1 MVTRFSLIENQ
12 GSEAEVLRNGSG
24 GPEGSEKEASA
35 KSSMAYIQLER
46 QKGGLNEAL
55 VRCAPSSP
63 SATFDLSS
71 AISLPN
77 VAISGCSCNSTLLV
91 SPNVLSCFA
100 SANSLLV
107 DVKSACKDVSFAWS
121 FNYLMDETSR
131 TLVRHISVLVPP
143 PRTTLVRTDWLLVV
157 LLTASRFLFI
167 TFSPLEASFSRCDA
181 PPKPIATSVVQ
192 LAHVTIL

>member
-12 GSEAEVLRNGSG
+12 GNEAEVLRNGSG
-24 GPEGSEKEASA
+24 GPEGREKEASV
-35 KSSMAYIQLER
+35 KSSMAYIQLEK

-131 TLVRHISVLVPP
+131 TLPPDMYLSVVRHISVLVPP
-143 PRTTLVRTDWLLVV
+143 RTTPTGYWW
-157 LLTASRFLFI
+157 FY
-167 TFSPLEASFSRCDA
+167 
-181 PPKPIATSVVQ
+181 
-192 LAHVTIL
+192 